1 MLILPTNANTNGKE
15 IAQRLLQAIVG
26 QRVHSTM
33 VVFGD
38 GDRPREIATRA
49 DRRAENNPFRAV
61 VQIRD
66 VTLLE
71 GVAIFGPLLTK
82 HAGGAE
88 AVALTIGFELS
99 SSLRGDAA
107 LDLFQLEQAFTRAG
121 AGEVEP

>member
-1 MLILPTNANTNGKE
+1 MLILPTNASADSREK
-15 IAQRLLQAIVG
+15 AQKMLQGVVD

-38 GDRPREIATRA
+38 GDRQRQIASRA
-49 DRRAENNPFRAV
+49 GLRAANSPFRKV
-61 VQIRD
+61 VQIPD
-66 VTLLE
+66 VSLLE
-71 GVAIFGPLLTK
+71 GVATFGPLLKK
-82 HAGGAE
+82 HTGGAE
-88 AVALTIGFELS
+88 AVALTIHFELS